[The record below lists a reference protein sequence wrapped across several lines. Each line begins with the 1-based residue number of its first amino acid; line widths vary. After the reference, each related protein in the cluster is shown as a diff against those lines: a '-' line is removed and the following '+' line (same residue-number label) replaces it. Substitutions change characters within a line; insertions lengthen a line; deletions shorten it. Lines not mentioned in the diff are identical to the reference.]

1 MFEQSLNLR
10 DTMNKNNKRRVTTL
24 LVVMLW
30 FFSSAPVPARRQIP
44 VDQPDR
50 LVNEA
55 WAAINKDYFDPNFGG
70 ADWVAVGQEF
80 LNRNYA
86 TRAQAHVAIRRM
98 LERLNSPATRFL
110 TGEQVTAFLNEINGR
125 AHVGAGLL
133 ELGVVDIDE
142 QSRKLQIITT
152 ISNTPARRA
161 GLQPRDLILAID
173 GIKTFGLGLTEAMEK
188 LRGPEM
194 TTVVLQIERSGKPL
208 EVRLERQKIPAIEH
222 SVRTELRPRRGRRLG
237 YIGLDLF
244 LESSVAQMR
253 GAILD
258 LERQRVSGLVL
269 DLRNNPGG
277 DLRACLQIAGL
288 FLGEVPVVNIQGR
301 DGVKPL
307 RSIGEQITRLPL
319 GVLVNQ
325 GTASASEILAAA
337 LQAAQRAVV
346 VGHKTFGK
354 GLAHKGAPLSDG
366 SVVLLTSGSI
376 QTLKGVEILGHGI
389 APDVTMNSRDGK
401 DEQWNK
407 AADLLLQ
414 GLTNPN
420 SAVNKRSG
428 GH

>member
-10 DTMNKNNKRRVTTL
+10 DAMNKNNKRRVTML
-24 LVVMLW
+24 LFMMLW
-30 FFSSAPVPARRQIP
+30 FFSSAPVPARQQIP

-55 WAAINKDYFDPNFGG
+55 WAVINKDYFDPNFGG
-70 ADWVAVGQEF
+70 ADWAAVGQEF
-80 LNRNYA
+80 LNRNNA
-86 TRAQAHVAIRRM
+86 TRDQAHVAIR
-98 LERLNSPATRFL
+98 
-110 TGEQVTAFLNEINGR
+110 
-125 AHVGAGLL
+125 
-133 ELGVVDIDE
+133 
-142 QSRKLQIITT
+142 
-152 ISNTPARRA
+152 
-161 GLQPRDLILAID
+161 
-173 GIKTFGLGLTEAMEK
+173 GIKTDGLGLTEAMEK

-194 TTVVLQIERSGKPL
+194 TTVILQIERSGKRL
-208 EVRLERQKIPAIEH
+208 EVRLERQKIPGIEH
-222 SVRTELRPRRGRRLG
+222 SVRTEVRPRRGRRLG

-277 DLRACLQIAGL
+277 DARACLQIAGL

-346 VGHKTFGK
+346 VGHETF
-354 GLAHKGAPLSDG
+354 
-366 SVVLLTSGSI
+366 
-376 QTLKGVEILGHGI
+376 
-389 APDVTMNSRDGK
+389 
-401 DEQWNK
+401 
-407 AADLLLQ
+407 
-414 GLTNPN
+414 
-420 SAVNKRSG
+420 
-428 GH
+428 